1 MKKLTAVLLGA
12 VLLVGITACGK
23 EKEAANA
30 NANTPAPTNANASA
44 NEAAPAQ
51 AEGGIPTVDEL
62 ITKSIEAS
70 KNLKSFTMDAD
81 IEQKMTIAQ
90 GDQEMNQDINIAMTM
105 DVQQDPIAIYQEMT
119 MDMGEIGK
127 TEIKQYVT
135 NDGIYTFADG
145 TWVKLPNEMMAE
157 MVAQMEAAANPE
169 AQLEQF
175 KAIAEDSTVTE
186 ESDTY
191 ILSADL
197 SGEGLKE
204 MAKNLMSQSAGGN
217 AEETAAMMEM
227 MNIKNIK
234 ISNAINK
241 ETYLPT
247 KADVYMEMDMEVEGQ
262 SISMTMVMKST
273 ISKQNE
279 LDEIKVPQEVI
290 DTAVEG

>member
-44 NEAAPAQ
+44 NEAPSAQ
-51 AEGGIPTVDEL
+51 AEDALPTIDEL
-62 ITKSIEAS
+62 ITKSSEAS
-70 KNLKSFTMDAD
+70 KDLKSFKMDAD
-81 IEQKMTIAQ
+81 IEQKMTIVQ
-90 GDQEMNQDINIAMTM
+90 GDQEMKQDINIAMTM

-119 MDMGEIGK
+119 MDMGEAGK
-127 TEIKQYVT
+127 TEVKQYVT
-135 NDGIYTFADG
+135 NDGIYTLADG
-145 TWVKLPNEMMAE
+145 TWVKLPNEMMAD

-175 KAIAEDSTVTE
+175 KAIAEDSKVTE
-186 ESDTY
+186 EGDEY
-191 ILSADL
+191 IMSADL

-204 MAKNLMSQSAGGN
+204 LAKNLMSQSGGGS

-234 ISNAINK
+234 ISNTINK

-247 KADVYMEMDMEVEGQ
+247 KSDVYMEMDMDVEGQ
-262 SISMTMVMKST
+262 SISMVMVMKST

-279 LDEIKVPQEVI
+279 LEEIKVPQEVI
-290 DTAVEG
+290 DTAIQG

>member
-44 NEAAPAQ
+44 NEAPSAQ
-51 AEGGIPTVDEL
+51 AADALPTIDEL
-62 ITKSIEAS
+62 ITKSSEAS
-70 KNLKSFTMDAD
+70 KDLKSFKMDAD
-81 IEQKMTIAQ
+81 IEQKMTIVQ
-90 GDQEMNQDINIAMTM
+90 GEQEMKQDINIAMTM

-119 MDMGEIGK
+119 MDMGEAGK
-127 TEIKQYVT
+127 TEVKQYVT
-135 NDGIYTFADG
+135 NDGIYTLADD
-145 TWVKLPNEMMAE
+145 TWVKLPNEMMAD

-175 KAIAEDSTVTE
+175 KAIAEDSKVTE
-186 ESDTY
+186 EGDEY
-191 ILSADL
+191 IMSADL

-204 MAKNLMSQSAGGN
+204 LAKNLMSQSGGGS

-234 ISNAINK
+234 ISNTINK

-247 KADVYMEMDMEVEGQ
+247 KSDVYMEMDMDVEGQ
-262 SISMTMVMKST
+262 SISMVMVMKST

-279 LDEIKVPQEVI
+279 LEEIKVPQEVI
-290 DTAVEG
+290 DTAIQG

>member
-44 NEAAPAQ
+44 NEAPSAQ
-51 AEGGIPTVDEL
+51 AADALPTIDEL
-62 ITKSIEAS
+62 ITKSSEAS
-70 KNLKSFTMDAD
+70 KDLKSFKMDAD
-81 IEQKMTIAQ
+81 IEQKMTIVQ
-90 GDQEMNQDINIAMTM
+90 GDQEMKQDINIAMTM

-119 MDMGEIGK
+119 MDMGEAGK
-127 TEIKQYVT
+127 TEVKQYVT
-135 NDGIYTFADG
+135 NDGIYTLADG
-145 TWVKLPNEMMAE
+145 TWVKLPNEMMAD

-175 KAIAEDSTVTE
+175 KAIAEDSKVTE
-186 ESDTY
+186 EGDEY
-191 ILSADL
+191 IMSADL

-204 MAKNLMSQSAGGN
+204 LAKNLMSQSGGGS

-234 ISNAINK
+234 ISNTINK

-247 KADVYMEMDMEVEGQ
+247 KSDVYMEMDMDVEGQ
-262 SISMTMVMKST
+262 SISMVMVMKST

-279 LDEIKVPQEVI
+279 LEEIKVPQEVI
-290 DTAVEG
+290 DTAIQG